1 MENFTD
7 TDATGV
13 GAYGAMSAAER
24 AGEDSAET
32 PAGDA
37 TSLASVVAAAR
48 GAETGER
55 TVCGGTDTPAPADAA
70 GAAGTAEAAD
80 AADAV
85 GCTMGAAAEP
95 ADGNGAGAESH
106 TGSAAGESDD
116 ADATGAPVD
125 YAALAARDLGEIKR
139 LAPALAGLSH
149 LAELPNALR
158 YAALRDA
165 GLSVEE
171 ALHAACHAYL
181 APRAVDNRAHLRSAV
196 PIGAAGTPSRMT
208 AAEMREARELFGDL
222 TEGEIERLYARCQT
236 E

>member
-13 GAYGAMSAAER
+13 GAYGAISAAER
-24 AGEDSAET
+24 ASEDSAET

-48 GAETGER
+48 GADTGER
-55 TVCGGTDTPAPADAA
+55 TVCGGTDAPAPADAA
-70 GAAGTAEAAD
+70 GVAD
-80 AADAV
+80 AAAF
-85 GCTMGAAAEP
+85 TMGAAAEP
-95 ADGNGAGAESH
+95 ADGNGAGAKSH
-106 TGSAAGESDD
+106 TGGAAGESDD

-181 APRAVDNRAHLRSAV
+181 APRAADNRAHLRSAV

>member
-13 GAYGAMSAAER
+13 GAYGTMSAAER
-24 AGEDSAET
+24 ATEDSAET

-37 TSLASVVAAAR
+37 TSLSSVVAAAR

-55 TVCGGTDTPAPADAA
+55 TVCGGTDAPAPADAA
-70 GAAGTAEAAD
+70 GVAD
-80 AADAV
+80 AAAF
-85 GCTMGAAAEP
+85 TMGAAAEP
-95 ADGNGAGAESH
+95 ADGNGAGAESG
-106 TGSAAGESDD
+106 TGSAAGESED

-181 APRAVDNRAHLRSAV
+181 APRAADNRAHLRSAV

>member
-13 GAYGAMSAAER
+13 GAYGTMSAAER
-24 AGEDSAET
+24 ATEDSAET

-37 TSLASVVAAAR
+37 TSLSSVVAAAR

-55 TVCGGTDTPAPADAA
+55 TVCGGTDAPAPADAA
-70 GAAGTAEAAD
+70 GVAD
-80 AADAV
+80 AAAF
-85 GCTMGAAAEP
+85 TMGAAAEP
-95 ADGNGAGAESH
+95 ADGNGAGAESG

-181 APRAVDNRAHLRSAV
+181 APRAADNRAHLRSAV

>member
-24 AGEDSAET
+24 ATEDSAET
-32 PAGDA
+32 PAGGA
-37 TSLASVVAAAR
+37 TSLASVVAA
-48 GAETGER
+48 ETGER
-55 TVCGGTDTPAPADAA
+55 TVGGGTDVPAPADAA
-70 GAAGTAEAAD
+70 GV
-80 AADAV
+80 ADAV
-85 GCTMGAAAEP
+85 GCTMGTASEP
-95 ADGNGAGAESH
+95 ADGNGAGAKSH
-106 TGSAAGESDD
+106 TGGAAGESDD
-116 ADATGAPVD
+116 ADATGEGVD

-181 APRAVDNRAHLRSAV
+181 APRAADNRAHLRSAV

>member
-13 GAYGAMSAAER
+13 GVYGAISAAER
-24 AGEDSAET
+24 AARAPAET
-32 PAGDA
+32 PAGGA

-55 TVCGGTDTPAPADAA
+55 TVCGGTDAPAPADAT
-70 GAAGTAEAAD
+70 GAAGAAD

-85 GCTMGAAAEP
+85 GGTMGAAAEP
-95 ADGNGAGAESH
+95 ADGKEAGAESG
-106 TGSAAGESDD
+106 TGGAVGESED

-139 LAPALAGLSH
+139 LAPALTGLSH

-181 APRAVDNRAHLRSAV
+181 APRAADNRAHLRSAV